1 MITWRN
7 YQAWDNP
14 GPFPHCFAQCSAMI
28 LIWIRPLGTSSAY
41 KVMNRARRQNWTLPF
56 FHCFRMPFTSFYYS
70 TARVLH
76 ALTSPVR
83 FITIL
88 SALHG
93 TFAAVTHDTPRT
105 SPTWKRL
112 LVCDQPSDCLKAR
125 CAMCTTSSWKRSL
138 SFAPNHGVYFNSKWN
153 RREKLMNLERYP
165 IQVVDHCSIPICYGK
180 SRTCKGK
187 TLLLNLV
194 MVHQAPRAT
203 QRLRTQHGPHR
214 IKMIMDGLCMKTST
228 FWKSL
233 PDAPYFAA
241 RYAITSHVQHIIL

>member
-41 KVMNRARRQNWTLPF
+41 KVMNRASRQNWTLTF

-88 SALHG
+88 SALHS

-153 RREKLMNLERYP
+153 RREKSHESWTISDTSSWSLQHSNLLW
-165 IQVVDHCSIPICYGK
+165 QVPHLQRQDPASQPGNGPPSASGHP
-180 SRTCKGK
+180 K
-187 TLLLNLV
+187 TENS
-194 MVHQAPRAT
+194 A
-203 QRLRTQHGPHR
+203 
-214 IKMIMDGLCMKTST
+214 
-228 FWKSL
+228 W
-233 PDAPYFAA
+233 AA
-241 RYAITSHVQHIIL
+241 